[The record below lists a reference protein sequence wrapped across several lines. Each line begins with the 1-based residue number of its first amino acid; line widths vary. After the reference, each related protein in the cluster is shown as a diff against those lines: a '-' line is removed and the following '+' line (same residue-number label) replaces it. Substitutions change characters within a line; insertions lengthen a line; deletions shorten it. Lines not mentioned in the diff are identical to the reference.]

1 MGKTLR
7 ELQEFSKNYILERFS
22 HQNDIE
28 KVFSDFLGFEIRFED
43 LQDNYLDYGIGVNLN
58 LVDKDL
64 YFDIYYLI
72 DNENNSVIT
81 EIAFDSDYV
90 FNDSDLEKTITP
102 LKEDSNE

>member
-1 MGKTLR
+1 
-7 ELQEFSKNYILERFS
+7 
-22 HQNDIE
+22 
-28 KVFSDFLGFEIRFED
+28 
-43 LQDNYLDYGIGVNLN
+43 

-72 DNENNSVIT
+72 DNEDNSVIT

-90 FNDSDLEKTITP
+90 FNDSDLDKIITP